1 MGIGDYNNNNSGRV
15 VNMLP
20 CLSSAPSFLLIIP
33 TSNLK
38 SGYFHNE
45 KFLRTGDMRIGVISP
60 PCVIVHV
67 MAQAVSSSVIPTNTN
82 IRQIR
87 TLQPRLQPSRPRWR
101 KSTNVEEKITGGRSS
116 LGAQVVAQQ
125 EAKPDGF
132 KRCRWSA

>member
-1 MGIGDYNNNNSGRV
+1 MCIGDCNNNNSGLV

-45 KFLRTGDMRIGVISP
+45 KFLRTGDMRIGVVSP
-60 PCVIVHV
+60 PFVIVHIQLIV
-67 MAQAVSSSVIPTNTN
+67 QATSSSVIPTNTN

-87 TLQPRLQPSRPRWR
+87 TLQPRQPLQPFRLWR
-101 KSTNVEEKITGGRSS
+101 KSANMEEKNPGGRSS
-116 LGAQVVAQQ
+116 IGVQVMAQQ

-132 KRCRWSA
+132 KHCK